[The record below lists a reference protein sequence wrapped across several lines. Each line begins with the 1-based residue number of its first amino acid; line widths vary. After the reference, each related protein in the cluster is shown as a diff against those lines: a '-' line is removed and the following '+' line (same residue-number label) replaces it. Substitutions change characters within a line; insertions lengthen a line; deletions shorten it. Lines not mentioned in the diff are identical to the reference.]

1 MTRGARLK
9 LTAFA
14 ALACL
19 LALAAAPSPTGAQGE
34 ADAGTVSVDVRVWQ
48 DVRDPLRIFISARPE
63 GSRWDA
69 FGTPRLHLDDG
80 FSGDGAYR
88 FGVVAVGDFEVRVS
102 QHTRIASSFFV
113 DARPVGGE
121 WDEARARRL
130 RLDDGRSS
138 DGNYRYGDITLDV
151 PRAAPL
157 VEVSPGGNEVP
168 RLAALTFAFRTPPPE
183 TGGATLVSIEPPTE
197 GAFAWLDE
205 RTLLFQP
212 DYPGWQRGQQYRV
225 VVHAAAAGLDAD
237 HVHTFAAEGRL
248 EVASVIPGDGDTEI
262 PLNAQVLV
270 QFNRSVAPL
279 TVLQEGT
286 APPVLQ
292 FDPPLEGRGEWL
304 NTSLYR
310 FIPADLEPSTTYS
323 VRIPAGL
330 TSATDGVLESDY
342 AWSFTTIQPS
352 VTSIEPHDRASF
364 VEPDTRVRVTFSAP
378 MDRASVEEGLTLRP
392 AGGEAAPVA
401 FAWSDDSTVVSLKPE
416 PPLELS
422 TRYEVVAPA
431 GLRGAGGGATR
442 TERSSSF
449 TTVDPPRVEY
459 TSPGHGETNAWCCGV
474 YITYNNPMDAESFSG
489 RISINGSIVE
499 DGHFYAS
506 TRSVN
511 MWGALEYST
520 EYTISIAE
528 GVRDRGG
535 RLAPAYEFSFTTRDP
550 DPPRPALG
558 LVGGEFAL
566 WPARDAPIL
575 RYRAQRLAEV
585 HFRLYRL
592 TDAEAEILLRRN
604 FIDGWDYQSNY
615 IEFLPDGDPLRE
627 WTETIPEDRRDEW
640 NGFSTSPGDGETL
653 PVGHFLVTADAEG
666 YAATEKVVLSVIDT
680 TIVTKLANDEL
691 LVWALDW
698 ETGEPLAGVEVL
710 AGSAGEPPY
719 TAPRAATTDEDGLA
733 RFAVS
738 SRGASYWGPYGHYLA
753 RVADGGRNGVTLTW
767 WDSGSSP
774 WALDVPTASSF
785 PTTRG
790 HLYTDRP
797 IYRPGETVYY
807 KGVVRSEDDASYMLP
822 GAGTEVRVSIRDAN
836 YDEFATATVTLTELG
851 TFSAELTL
859 PDDAPTGTYLVD
871 LAAAT
876 GRHITSTRFTVAE
889 FRVPEFEVEVEIED
903 SDYVSGESMA
913 TEARATFFFGGPV
926 KDAPLSWTAQS
937 IPTAIRVE
945 GYEDY
950 SFSHLD
956 YWSYWYAWP
965 ELRSQG
971 ESRTDAE
978 GIARFEV
985 PARLGA
991 AEGTHEFTVS
1001 ATVTDQNA
1009 QAIAASATVTVH
1021 PATWYAGIKPDS
1033 YIATAGEPETI
1044 HLVTVDYRRTIA
1056 PERPVT
1062 VRIYKRTWERGEHV
1076 DTEVEV
1082 QSVTT
1087 GANGEAAIEFT
1098 PPSSGTYR
1106 LVAESTD
1113 DQGRIARSSRFLWV
1127 SGFDYAPWFI
1137 RDDNIIELV
1146 ADRDSY
1152 EVGDVAEVLVPA
1164 PFANAV
1170 GLVTVERGR
1179 VLHADVRDFETNSEV
1194 LRIPIEAGYLPNVY
1208 VGVVLYRPPTENDP
1222 QPRYRIGY
1230 VNLSISTAPVELDV
1244 RIEPDRERAAPGETV
1259 RYEVRVTDM
1268 DGQGVEADVSVAIV
1282 DKAVLSLAADVGPD
1296 GLGAFWEERP
1306 LGVRTAWS
1314 REVVGGGG
1322 GEVMEAEEAAMA
1334 DEADMDDVAAPE
1346 VGDSGFSPRAEPERA
1361 PRVRGDFQNTALWL
1375 GELTTDAQGRASFE
1389 LALPDNATTWRARAR
1404 AVTAGTQVGEG
1415 ESELLVTQPLL
1426 VRPALP
1432 RFLRVGDEV
1441 QLRTL
1446 VRNGTDEPRDI
1457 TVAIAAEGVVLD
1469 DDGVQTQRIE
1479 PGRSALFAWPA
1490 RAPADGTAAVRFTA
1504 TTTGYGDAVELSFP
1518 VYLDVTRE
1526 TTATGGVVE
1535 DAPVLE
1541 AVYLP
1546 EYVLTGS
1553 GSLELSLQASLVGL
1567 LEEEFWHIEPYFWW
1581 ESHVRI
1587 ASRIVAGVAVQRANP
1602 DGLSEGREAQLRA
1615 DIATL
1620 VDRQLGD
1627 GGWAWCRYCW
1637 RTDMW
1642 VTGWVLVALGEARDA
1657 GYDVP
1662 AIHYDRTMRL
1672 IEGFVGRQ
1680 TDVERPPNL
1689 NQHAFLLYALTSAA
1703 NQGGVVSPLAREQ
1716 SARLRTMVEEQRTQ
1730 LTSWGRAY
1738 LVLALLASGHEPDHK
1753 AVRTLLNDLTATTIP
1768 SANGNHWE
1776 DERRPGS
1783 MHNTSVRATALVL
1796 RALVEAAPRHAL
1808 IEETVRWLVLA
1819 RSQDRWKTSVEQ
1831 AQGMASLGAFAELTG
1846 ENRGV
1851 YDYRVLVNTTRV
1863 LEGHFDVPAGDY
1875 RDAATVA
1882 LEDLPL
1888 GEVSRVQFDR
1898 EAVEGR
1904 MYYAL
1909 NLRYLTPAKDIE
1921 ALNRGFAVSRRY
1933 TLLDEPSTPVTSA
1946 ALGDV
1951 VRVTV
1956 TVVAPADRLFARV
1969 EDFLPA
1975 GLEPIDP
1982 VLEVVP
1988 AWLRVQLQ
1996 QDQAAA
2002 VRAGAPSYCAYWFYW
2017 CPSPWDE
2024 VDLRDDR
2031 VTLLATSLP
2040 RGVYEYVYFA
2050 RATAPG
2056 DFFVAPVHAEETYFP
2071 DVFGRGDSSRF
2082 TVHGGE

>member
-9 LTAFA
+9 LAALA
-14 ALACL
+14 ALACV
-19 LALAAAPSPTGAQGE
+19 LAFSASPAPTTAHGDHGS
-34 ADAGTVSVDVRVWQ
+34 GTIAVDVRVWQ
-48 DVRDPLRIFISARPE
+48 HVGDPLELHVSARPA
-63 GSRWDA
+63 GARWDA
-69 FGTPRLHLDDG
+69 FGTVRLHIDDQCAAG
-80 FSGDGAYR
+80 GPYRYDDVPLPGARLRVWQNVSDPSIVYVGAVPASGDCDLAQ
-88 FGVVAVGDFEVRVS
+88 AVRLPVDEDF
-102 QHTRIASSFFV
+102 SS
-113 DARPVGGE
+113 RGT
-121 WDEARARRL
+121 
-130 RLDDGRSS
+130 
-138 DGNYRYGDITLDV
+138 YRYGDTTVDLPHLLQAV
-151 PRAAPL
+151 T
-157 VEVSPGGNEVP
+157 VSPGGNEVP
-168 RLAALTFAFRTPPPE
+168 RVAALTVAFAFTPAE
-183 TGGATLVSIEPPTE
+183 AAAALVSIDPPTE
-197 GAFAWLDE
+197 GAFAWLDS

-212 DYPGWQRGQQYRV
+212 DYPGWQRGREYRV
-225 VVHAAAAGLDAD
+225 VVDAAAAGLAAD

-248 EVASVIPGDGDTEI
+248 RVASVIPGDGDTEV
-262 PLNAQVLV
+262 PANAQVFV
-270 QFNRSVAPL
+270 QFNRSVAAL

-286 APPVLQ
+286 GPPVLR

-310 FIPADLEPSTTYS
+310 FIPAALEPSTTYT

-330 TSATDGVLESDY
+330 TSATDGVLEADY
-342 AWSFTTIQPS
+342 TWSFTTVWPA
-352 VTSIEPHDRASF
+352 VTNIEPHQGAIF
-364 VEPDTRVRVTFSAP
+364 VEPDTGVRVAFSQP
-378 MDRASVEEGLTLRP
+378 MDRASVEEGVALRP
-392 AGGEAAPVA
+392 AGGEAVPVT
-401 FAWSDDSTVVSLKPE
+401 FAWSEDSRAVTLTPE
-416 PPLELS
+416 APLDLS
-422 TRYEVVAPA
+422 TAYEVVAPA

-442 TERSSSF
+442 GERSSSF

-459 TSPGHGETNAWCCGV
+459 TSPRDGETAAWCCSVG
-474 YITYNNPMDAESFSG
+474 ITYNNPMDEESFSG
-489 RISINGSIVE
+489 RISINGEVVF
-499 DGHFYAS
+499 DGVISPWGNNVYLH
-506 TRSVN
+506 SV
-511 MWGALEYST
+511 LEYST
-520 EYTISIAE
+520 DYTVTISE

-535 RLAPAYEFSFTTRDP
+535 RLAPPYEFSFTTRDP
-550 DPPRPALG
+550 DPPRPALA
-558 LVGGEFAL
+558 LDGGRFAL
-566 WPARDAPIL
+566 WPARDAPVL
-575 RYRAQRLAEV
+575 AYRAQVLGEV

-592 TDAEAEILLRRN
+592 SGDEAETLLRRN
-604 FIDGWDYQSNY
+604 FIDGWDYSSDSY
-615 IEFLPDGDPLRE
+615 IEFLPASEPLRE
-627 WTETIPEDRRDEW
+627 WSETIPEDRRDEW
-640 NGFSTSPGDGETL
+640 RRYSTSLTDGEAL
-653 PVGHFLVTADAEG
+653 PAGHYFVIAAAEG
-666 YAATEKVVLSVIDT
+666 VTTDKLVLSVVDT
-680 TIVTKLANDEL
+680 TLVTKLAYDEL

-719 TAPRAATTDEDGLA
+719 TEAESATTDADGLA
-733 RFAVS
+733 RFAIS
-738 SRGASYWGPYGHYLA
+738 PAATSYWGLYGHYLVRIA
-753 RVADGGRNGVTLTW
+753 GEGRNGVTLTW
-767 WDSGSSP
+767 WESGSHP
-774 WALDVPTASSF
+774 WDLDVPTGSF
-785 PTTRG
+785 IPTTRG

-807 KGVVRSEDDASYMLP
+807 KGVVRGEDDASYALP
-822 GAGTEVRVSIRDAN
+822 GEGAAFTVTFWDAN
-836 YDEFATATVTLTELG
+836 YDAFDTTTVTLTDLG

-859 PDDAPTGTYLVD
+859 PGDAPTGTYRVNLID
-871 LAAAT
+871 EAGRYITAT
-876 GRHITSTRFTVAE
+876 TFTVAE
-889 FRVPEFEVEVEIED
+889 FRVPEFEVEVAIED
-903 SDYVSGESMA
+903 TDYVSGESMA
-913 TEARATFFFGGPV
+913 AEARATFYFGGPV
-926 KDAPLSWTAQS
+926 KDAPLEWTARS
-937 IPTAIRVE
+937 IPTEIRVE

-956 YWSYWYAWP
+956 YWAYWSRWP
-965 ELRSQG
+965 ELRSRGQSG
-971 ESRTDAE
+971 TDAE
-978 GIARFEV
+978 GVARFEV
-985 PARLGA
+985 PARLDPG
-991 AEGTHEFTVS
+991 EGTHEFTVG
-1001 ATVTDQNA
+1001 ATVTDQNG
-1009 QAIAASATVTVH
+1009 QAIADSATVIVH
-1021 PATWYAGIKPDS
+1021 PATWYAGIKPES
-1033 YIATAGEPETI
+1033 YIATAGEPETV
-1044 HLVTVDYRRTIA
+1044 HLVTVDYRGAIA

-1062 VRIYKRTWERGEHV
+1062 VRILRREWVRGEPV
-1076 DTEVEV
+1076 DTEIEV
-1082 QSVTT
+1082 QTVTT

-1113 DQGRIARSSRFLWV
+1113 GEGRVARSSRFLWV
-1127 SGFDYAPWFI
+1127 SGYDYAPWFI
-1137 RDDNIIELV
+1137 RAGNVIELV

-1179 VLHADVRDFETNSEV
+1179 VLHTEVRDFETNSEV
-1194 LRIPIEAGYLPNVY
+1194 LRIPIERGYLPNVY
-1208 VGVVLYRPPTENDP
+1208 VGVVLYRPPTADDP
-1222 QPRYRIGY
+1222 RPLYRIGY
-1230 VNLSISTAPVELDV
+1230 VNLSISTDPVELDV
-1244 RIEPDRERAAPGETV
+1244 RVEPDRERAAPGESV
-1259 RYEVRVTDM
+1259 RYEVRVTDA
-1268 DGQGVEADVSVAIV
+1268 DGEGVEADVSVAVV
-1282 DKAVLSLAADVGPD
+1282 DKAVLSLAAEVGPD

-1314 REVVGGGG
+1314 REVTGGG
-1322 GEVMEAEEAAMA
+1322 GEPAEAEEAAMA
-1334 DEADMDDVAAPE
+1334 DEADDSAAPE
-1346 VGDSGFSPRAEPERA
+1346 SGDSGPALREGPAPA
-1361 PRVRGDFQNTALWL
+1361 PRVRGDFQNTALWI
-1375 GELTTDAQGRASFE
+1375 GELSTDAEGRASFE

-1432 RFLRVGDEV
+1432 RFLRVGDEAH
-1441 QLRTL
+1441 LRTL
-1446 VRNGTDEPRDI
+1446 VRNGTDEARDI
-1457 TVAIAAEGVVLD
+1457 TVAIIADGLVLD
-1469 DDGVQTQRIE
+1469 DDTPQTQRVE

-1490 RAPADGTAAVRFTA
+1490 RAPADGTATVRFTA

-1518 VYLDVTRE
+1518 VHLDVTRE

-1535 DAPVLE
+1535 GAPVLE

-1567 LEEEFWHIEPYFWW
+1567 LDEEMVHIEPYIWW

-1602 DGLSEGREAQLRA
+1602 GGLSEGREARLRA

-1620 VDRQLGD
+1620 VERQLHD
-1627 GGWAWCRYCW
+1627 GGWSWCRTCW

-1657 GYDVP
+1657 GYEVP

-1672 IEGFVGRQ
+1672 VEGFLDRE

-1703 NQGGVVSPLAREQ
+1703 NDRGVVSPLAREQ

-1738 LVLALLASGHEPDHK
+1738 LVLALLASGHEPGHA
-1753 AVRTLLNDLTATTIP
+1753 AVRTLLNDLNATTVA

-1796 RALVEAAPRHAL
+1796 RALVEADPTHAL
-1808 IEETVRWLVLA
+1808 IEETARWLVLA
-1819 RSQDRWKTSVEQ
+1819 RSQDRWKTSVER
-1831 AQGMASLGAFAELTG
+1831 AQGMASLAAFADLTG

-1863 LEGHFDVPAGDY
+1863 LAGDFDVPAGDY
-1875 RDAATVA
+1875 RDVATIA

-1933 TLLDEPSTPVTSA
+1933 TLLDDPGTPVTSA

-1982 VLEVVP
+1982 ALEIVP
-1988 AWLRVQLQ
+1988 DWLRIQLQ
-1996 QDQAAA
+1996 QDQAEAI
-2002 VRAGAPSYCAYWFYW
+2002 RAGAPSYCAYWFHW

-2031 VTLLATSLP
+2031 VTLLATRLP
-2040 RGVYEYVYFA
+2040 RGVHEYVYFA
-2050 RATAPG
+2050 RATTPG
-2056 DFFVAPVHAEETYFP
+2056 DFFVAPVHAEESYFP

-2082 TVHGGE
+2082 TIPAGE